1 MGALPSLVVGV
12 VSSCV
17 YSSITFMAMLPE
29 DVVVLALLNVVE
41 VWNSEA
47 ENLNLKQPV

>member
-1 MGALPSLVVGV
+1 MGALPSFVVGV

-17 YSSITFMAMLPE
+17 YSSITFMGMLPE

-41 VWNSEA
+41 VWNSKA
-47 ENLNLKQPV
+47 ERI